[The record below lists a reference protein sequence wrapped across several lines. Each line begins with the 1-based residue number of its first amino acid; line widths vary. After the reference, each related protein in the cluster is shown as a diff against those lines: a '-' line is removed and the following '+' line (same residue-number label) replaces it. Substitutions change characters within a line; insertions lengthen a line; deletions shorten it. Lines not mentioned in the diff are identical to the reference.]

1 MKPAAVIHVGDG
13 GTTRTND
20 SISTVVVWLES
31 TVIASLRCAVMTG
44 VCDLKYRQWFKGADV
59 DGDGVITRQDVRL
72 MGERYVAARGVAPE
86 SATARQLT
94 EGLDAFW
101 ANVIAP
107 MDQDGDGKV
116 DLREM
121 TAGFR
126 RALADPAL
134 YPQQVG
140 PVADCYFD
148 LVDLDGDNR
157 VDRAEFGEIFR
168 HAGNVSSQDC
178 AAVFDALDL
187 DGSGVL
193 DRAEFHRALVEFF
206 YGDDPHAPASHLFG
220 RIAV

>member
-1 MKPAAVIHVGDG
+1 
-13 GTTRTND
+13 
-20 SISTVVVWLES
+20 
-31 TVIASLRCAVMTG
+31 MTG
-44 VCDLKYRQWFKGADV
+44 VRDLKYRQWFKGADV

-72 MGERYVAARGVAPE
+72 MGERYIAARGAAPA
-86 SATARQLT
+86 SATAHRLT

-107 MDQDGDGKV
+107 MDQDGDGQV

-121 TAGFR
+121 TEGFR

-148 LVDLDGDNR
+148 LVDLDGDDR
-157 VDRAEFGEIFR
+157 VDQAEFGVIFGM
-168 HAGNVSSQDC
+168 AGNVSSEDC
-178 AAVFDALDL
+178 AAVFTALDL
-187 DGSGVL
+187 DGSGSL

-206 YGDDPHAPASHLFG
+206 YGDDLDAPAAHLFG